1 MGTSTGQAAGP
12 AETAAQ
18 QEALGFC
25 SLQQGWGR
33 RPVVQELQVLHPY
46 GGFCETGWNSRPHHR
61 HICWT
66 GGPGIWD
73 IVFLAGSS
81 GCQEPDKLITSDMGQ
96 SSFWRVQAGPLETLN
111 RDGAAA
117 T

>member
-1 MGTSTGQAAGP
+1 M
-12 AETAAQ
+12 
-18 QEALGFC
+18 
-25 SLQQGWGR
+25 
-33 RPVVQELQVLHPY
+33 LHPY
-46 GGFCETGWNSRPHHR
+46 GGFCETGWNGRPHHR